1 MELEE
6 RRAEVQAEL
15 ESLINRMSSLRD
27 ALFDDTGLPAS
38 SSGGQAASSS
48 GGGGASGGAA
58 RRGGA
63 RGKGRMGRG
72 ELKGQIV
79 NALTTAG
86 SNGVRVTELARELG
100 IKPVNVHSWF
110 HSAMRRYP
118 EIKKLDRGMYRLEG
132 AFSGSTASSGGNGGG
147 SSPAN
152 ETAKSSPRGTKGG
165 RSTAPHSKRGELSRR
180 INEELTSAGQKGVNV
195 RDLAA
200 KIGAPYKNIYI
211 WFATT
216 GKKNNKIKKIA
227 PATYRLAA

>member
-1 MELEE
+1 
-6 RRAEVQAEL
+6 
-15 ESLINRMSSLRD
+15 
-27 ALFDDTGLPAS
+27 
-38 SSGGQAASSS
+38 
-48 GGGGASGGAA
+48 
-58 RRGGA
+58 
-63 RGKGRMGRG
+63 MGRG

-79 NALTTAG
+79 TALTTAG
-86 SNGVRVTELARELG
+86 TNGVRVSELARELG

-132 AFSGSTASSGGNGGG
+132 PFSGTLDRPSSSENGSAGARATRG
-147 SSPAN
+147 PKPA
-152 ETAKSSPRGTKGG
+152 

-180 INEELTSAGQKGVNV
+180 ITGELTSAGQKGVTV
-195 RDLAA
+195 RELSE

-227 PATYRLAA
+227 PATYRLSA